1 MIITLDLEIRG
12 LHAGYWDKSYFGGA
26 QFQALASTLYQVII
40 MI

>member
-1 MIITLDLEIRG
+1 MITLDLEIRG
-12 LHAGYWDKSYFGGA
+12 LHAGYWGKSYFDGA